1 MPARDTAKAAD
12 GRERNTARLPART
25 PVAAPAAASGGATSL
40 LALQR
45 TVGNAV
51 VVQLLRQS
59 VHRWAPEQHQHGA
72 GFGHQQVEEP
82 VVQRSAI
89 QDVLR
94 TGGRP
99 LDDSTRTDMEARLG
113 ADFADVRL
121 HTDAAAR
128 ASAAEIGARAYTSGS
143 HVVIGDGGGDRHTLA
158 HELTHVIQQRQGP
171 VGGTDNGSGLR
182 VSEPSD
188 RFEREAESN
197 ARRALGGS
205 PAGLEPQSG
214 GRARTAGADEA
225 PSVQRAI
232 GLEIEIDRPVV
243 NHDGSD
249 VRNGD
254 SSGQMMM
261 EHEGQGIKLV
271 SDLRRHREG
280 GLYSNAE
287 LVSKPSAV
295 LPGETD
301 RLPPVAETLNHLEEA
316 HRRLYQ
322 PESDSPISEK
332 KIQKLFPKREGY
344 GPGQPGYKLA
354 RVAPENPHEERRGQP
369 GKGQGLFVHQTVGV
383 PLHGMAGFFAH
394 ALNEAEP
401 ENQARGG
408 RKIRTDRH
416 DSHKHLA
423 QSIQFGTRLAA
434 DFMSQHPQAQQDTE
448 EIRGFGALMYTQL
461 AALTDKRRADHRD
474 GQVKNK
480 TAVLSRVGLGTA
492 VQTLSA
498 AARYYL
504 STYAEQTMK
513 LFFEEYLK
521 VHPWESGTG
530 LEDNVAADEIEVLR
544 NYAQSALTGG
554 DVRQDSPAAFGG
566 MTQLEDPDR
575 VQGVPVFPVE
585 LRTFGPNLTSFDNLR
600 QDVDLLSQ
608 WSNEALTGAVNA
620 RNGVHA
626 PFGPIEAT
634 APGTTQAQ
642 PYPDVVREAYE
653 EAMKVVHASSA
664 SAGSQSV
671 GLLRPLVQLLLF
683 THEMAECPVPDGR
696 DAVAWGSGFSQGA
709 RLLLGAVQ
717 DGAKSGRF
725 DTTAVRTFAQQL
737 AIEAPAVGKPQLVQQ
752 INFLLSR
759 QLKA

>member
-12 GRERNTARLPART
+12 GRERNTDRSPART
-25 PVAAPAAASGGATSL
+25 PVAAPSAASGGAMSF

-45 TVGNAV
+45 TVGNAAV
-51 VVQLLRQS
+51 LQLLRQS
-59 VHRWAPEQHQHGA
+59 GHPWTQEQHQHGA
-72 GFGHQQVEEP
+72 GCGHQHAEQP
-82 VVQRSAI
+82 AVQRSAVH
-89 QDVLR
+89 DVLR

-113 ADFADVRL
+113 ADFSDVRL

-171 VGGTDNGSGLR
+171 VAGTDNGSGLR

-197 ARRALGGS
+197 ARRVLGGS
-205 PAGLEPQSG
+205 PAGLEPQG
-214 GRARTAGADEA
+214 GGQARTVGAAQA

-249 VRNGD
+249 VRHGN

-261 EHEGQGIKLV
+261 EHERQGIKLV
-271 SDLRRHREG
+271 SDLRKSPEG

-295 LPGETD
+295 LPGEAD
-301 RLPPVAETLNHLEEA
+301 RLPPVEETLNHLEEA

-322 PESDSPISEK
+322 PQSESPDSEK
-332 KIQKLFPKREGY
+332 KMQKLFPKKEGY

-354 RVAPENPHEERRGQP
+354 RVAPEKAHDERNGQP

-383 PLHGMAGFFAH
+383 PLHGMAGFFAQ

-434 DFMSQHPQAQQDTE
+434 DFRTRHPQAQQDTE

-461 AALTDKRRADHRD
+461 AALTDKRRADHGA

-498 AARYYL
+498 EARLYL
-504 STYAEQTMK
+504 STNTHQIMG
-513 LFFEEYLK
+513 LFFEEYLQ
-521 VHPWESGTG
+521 VHPWASGTDLAG
-530 LEDNVAADEIEVLR
+530 NVAADEAQVLQ
-544 NYAQSALTGG
+544 NYAHSALTGG
-554 DVRQDSPAAFGG
+554 DARQDDPTAFGG
-566 MTQLEDPDR
+566 MTQLNSPDL

-600 QDVDLLSQ
+600 QDVRLLSQ
-608 WSNEALTGAVNA
+608 WSNDALTGAVNA

-626 PFGPIEAT
+626 PFGLIEAT
-634 APGTTQAQ
+634 APGAAQAQ
-642 PYPDVVREAYE
+642 PYPDVVRGAYE
-653 EAMKVVHASSA
+653 EAMKVFHTSPQSA
-664 SAGSQSV
+664 D
-671 GLLRPLVQLLLF
+671 LLRPLVQLLQI
-683 THEMAECPVPDGR
+683 TYAMAERPVPDGR
-696 DAVAWGSGFSQGA
+696 DAAAWGNSFSQGA
-709 RLLLGAVQ
+709 RLLLDTVQAGAQ
-717 DGAKSGRF
+717 NGPI

-752 INFLLSR
+752 IGFLLSR